1 MSKILIVEDEVAI
14 AELEKDYLELSGFDV
29 VMQHTGDAGLKAALN
44 EDFNLII
51 LDGSDDQI
59 RIRQSFTG
67 KDFTDPACSFSCIID

>member
-51 LDGSDDQI
+51 WSDA
-59 RIRQSFTG
+59 SECGWF
-67 KDFTDPACSFSCIID
+67 